1 MNQLT
6 LTLEEPRARRRDP
19 VTSHKAAIKA
29 KVFAPTHAQLIYDV
43 LTVADFTAAEIAES
57 TRLTVVQVC
66 RRLPEIKGIKP
77 LDIERDGFRVWSIV
91 GGAAA

>member
-6 LTLEEPRARRRDP
+6 LTLEPPKARRRDP
-19 VTSHKAAIKA
+19 VTSHKAAAKA
-29 KVFAPTHAQLIYDV
+29 KVFAASHAMRILDALREGD
-43 LTVADFTAAEIAES
+43 LTANEIAAVTGLS
-57 TRLTVVQVC
+57 VVQTC